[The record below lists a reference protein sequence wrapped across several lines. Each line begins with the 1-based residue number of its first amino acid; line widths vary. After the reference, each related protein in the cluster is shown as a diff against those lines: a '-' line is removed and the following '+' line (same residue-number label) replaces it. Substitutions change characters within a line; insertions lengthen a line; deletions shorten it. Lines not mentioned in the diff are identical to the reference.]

1 MLSGLEFAKNPP
13 NLPLNLFVEWLG
25 GLAGDVE
32 AQKNEASIVR
42 VVIAG
47 NSIKGCADQH
57 VSKGLMSG
65 KAEDAAAAKEMTV
78 GTQRLDSFLE
88 TIGSNCC
95 VTVMPGQ
102 FDITTLMMPQQAM
115 HPGSFP
121 KARRFVE
128 YNISSDQ
135 LCSTPFIF

>member
-1 MLSGLEFAKNPP
+1 MPLS
-13 NLPLNLFVEWLG
+13 LFIEWLG
-25 GLAGDVE
+25 GLAGDIE
-32 AQKNEASIVR
+32 YQKNEASIVR

-57 VSKGLMSG
+57 VSKGLVSG
-65 KAEDAAAAKEMTV
+65 RAEDAAAAKEMTT
-78 GTQRLDSFLE
+78 GTQRLDSLLE

-121 KARRFVE
+121 KAKKYF
-128 YNISSDQ
+128 NFFLIK
-135 LCSTPFIF
+135 